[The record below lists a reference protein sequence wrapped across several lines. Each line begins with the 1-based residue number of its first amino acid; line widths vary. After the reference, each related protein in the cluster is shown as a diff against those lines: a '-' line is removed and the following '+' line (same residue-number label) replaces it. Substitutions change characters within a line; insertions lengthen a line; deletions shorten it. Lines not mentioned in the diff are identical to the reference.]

1 MRLYTGY
8 VELETEGH
16 ADMHDLTPYVES
28 VIEDSNLSQGLVTVF
43 TPSST
48 SCITTIEYESG
59 ALDDLR
65 EALDELAPMEREYRH
80 NLRWGDGNGHAHL
93 RSALLK
99 TSFSVPL
106 LSGKM
111 TLGTWQQILF
121 VDFDVRP
128 RSRRLVV
135 QILGE

>member
-1 MRLYTGY
+1 MNVHTGY
-8 VELETEGH
+8 IHLQTKGH
-16 ADMHDLTPYVES
+16 ADMFDLTPLVEG
-28 VIEDSNLSQGLVTVF
+28 VIEESGISQGIVIVF

-48 SCITTIEYESG
+48 SSITTIEFETG
-59 ALDDLR
+59 ALEDLR
-65 EALDELAPMEREYRH
+65 SALEELAPADREYRH

-106 LSGKM
+106 VNGSL

-128 RSRRLVV
+128 RDRRLVV
-135 QILGE
+135 QILGQ